1 MTNLVKFAV
10 VRDVDL
16 RYNTKDIALIN
27 YCGTIVECRFNC
39 NRNTNN

>member
-16 RYNTKDIALIN
+16 RYNAEDIALIN
-27 YCGTIVECRFNC
+27 YCGTINSLSL
-39 NRNTNN
+39 T